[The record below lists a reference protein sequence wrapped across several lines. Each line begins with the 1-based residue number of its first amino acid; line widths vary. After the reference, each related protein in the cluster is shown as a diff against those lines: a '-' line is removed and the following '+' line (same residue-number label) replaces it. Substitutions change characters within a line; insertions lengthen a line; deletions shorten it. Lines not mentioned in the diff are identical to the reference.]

1 LLEIEIREEPSET
14 LRLACGACSNSGLD
28 DVGNVNSALNGGRG
42 LGRNGVVASGRDS
55 DSVDL
60 DGCNGALNGDSS
72 GHNGRSSQSS
82 GRTGGG
88 DTIIS
93 LGCKLASN
101 IWESL
106 HLADRAGSDGGLD
119 DISNVNSALSGG
131 GEGNGAR
138 LSTSLSISH
147 GGAAVVVRAR
157 NTSGQGTRCGTS
169 GQGSSGHASGVGGRN
184 DADSGLQAGGDAGD
198 LEVVLVL
205 AKHVE
210 VVAGSLVSGGAG
222 QTGVKSSG
230 A

>member
-1 LLEIEIREEPSET
+1 LLEIEIREEPSEI
-14 LRLACGACSNSGLD
+14 LRLACGACSNSGLN

-42 LGRNGVVASGRDS
+42 LGRNGVVASDRDS
-55 DSVDL
+55 DGVDL
-60 DGCNGALNGDSS
+60 DGCDGALNGDSS

-82 GRTGGG
+82 GRAGGG
-88 DTIIS
+88 DTRMS
-93 LGCKLASN
+93 LEYEFANRIRK
-101 IWESL
+101 SL
-106 HLADRAGSDGGLD
+106 HLADRAGSDGGFN

-131 GEGNGAR
+131 SKGNGAR
-138 LSTSLSISH
+138 LSAGLSTSD

-169 GQGSSGHASGVGGRN
+169 GKSSSGHASGVGGRN
-184 DADSGLQAGGDAGD
+184 ADGGLQAGGDAGD

-222 QTGVKSSG
+222 QTGVKGSG